1 MSLVERK
8 VVNVLAATYSRS
20 PRSPANI
27 VFRFIML
34 LLAMSLCL
42 QSGWLLLSES
52 RPGITELP
60 TDSASA
66 ISAARRR
73 NSSIWAARIGVF
85 RGDLWAESAFTYS
98 DLLWDTPKDS
108 ATLARELQQAHTSL
122 YRALSQAPETSGAW
136 LLLSGLAM
144 RFPNFAQDATAAL
157 KMSYYTGP
165 TDVHL
170 MPLRLRIA
178 AQTDAFNDIEVR
190 QFVTRDLRIFLA
202 QHQEP
207 AIAEAYRASSP
218 SGKHFIE
225 QAVSEID
232 PSALVWL
239 HDAKP

>member
-1 MSLVERK
+1 
-8 VVNVLAATYSRS
+8 
-20 PRSPANI
+20 
-27 VFRFIML
+27 
-34 LLAMSLCL
+34 
-42 QSGWLLLSES
+42 
-52 RPGITELP
+52 
-60 TDSASA
+60 
-66 ISAARRR
+66 
-73 NSSIWAARIGVF
+73 
-85 RGDLWAESAFTYS
+85 
-98 DLLWDTPKDS
+98 
-108 ATLARELQQAHTSL
+108 
-122 YRALSQAPETSGAW
+122 
-136 LLLSGLAM
+136 LAM

-207 AIAEAYRASSP
+207 AIAEAYRASMP

-225 QAVSEID
+225 QAVSKID

-239 HDAKP
+239 QDAKP